1 MFRVS
6 KERLALVGWNLFL
19 GIPTS
24 HPTTSIERKIV
35 LMAAFSVLRYVLRT
49 RRKKAQNYRGLVVVF
64 AVLLFSFTIL
74 SYSLSPALS
83 SSPSFSLVALRVL
96 VALPA
101 QVNSPEASPAKDTRV
116 GNRRTYIREMIPGL
130 LKTHRF
136 AIYAPRPGSTSK
148 KVASLRSVLEHVQ
161 VYIHIRDRVSLP

>member
-49 RRKKAQNYRGLVVVF
+49 RRKKAQCYRGLVVVF
-64 AVLLFSFTIL
+64 AVLLFSFL